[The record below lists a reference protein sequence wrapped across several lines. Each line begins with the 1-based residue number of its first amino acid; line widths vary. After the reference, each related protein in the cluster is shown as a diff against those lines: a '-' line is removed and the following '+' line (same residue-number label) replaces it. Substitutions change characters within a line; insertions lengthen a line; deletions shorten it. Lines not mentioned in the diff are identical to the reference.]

1 MIILLQ
7 WSSDFT
13 LVHNLEWRTPK
24 EAAFY
29 TSYDRDTS
37 SRSIRILL
45 ASPMLSE
52 VSRWEIF
59 PFSLIF
65 CFFSINIRDGRT
77 VGARWTWAPPLPTF
91 FLKTVN
97 KAYFF
102 DVQECGAPPL
112 FFNFCHPCIFI
123 LLVNFIRLS
132 FESSLLIQ
140 LWNENKKQKIQVCSR
155 KNYRH

>member
-1 MIILLQ
+1 MMIILLQ
-7 WSSDFT
+7 WSPEIT
-13 LVHNLEWRTPK
+13 LVHDLERRTPK

-37 SRSIRILL
+37 SRSTRILL

-65 CFFSINIRDGRT
+65 CFFSINIRMAEQWGP
-77 VGARWTWAPPLPTF
+77 GGPEPPTSHF
-91 FLKTVN
+91 FWKTVN

-140 LWNENKKQKIQVCSR
+140 L
-155 KNYRH
+155 